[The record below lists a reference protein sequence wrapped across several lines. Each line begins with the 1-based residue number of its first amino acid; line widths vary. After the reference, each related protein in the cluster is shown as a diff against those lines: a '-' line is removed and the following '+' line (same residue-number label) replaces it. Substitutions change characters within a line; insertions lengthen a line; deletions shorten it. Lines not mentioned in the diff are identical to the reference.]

1 MKNPNCMKKN
11 NAAISDIFRSD
22 AFSNERMQSPFPERC
37 ANPDCHN
44 DGTYKAPR
52 TPRDVR
58 DYIWFCLDHVRE
70 YNKGWNYFEGIDEAG
85 MEDAI
90 RKSTTWERPSWAFG
104 TAGPK
109 ITPDFDDPFGIL
121 GSQKNPQ
128 DAPQEPQLTADEK
141 KAWAIFRLSPCTD
154 SDLVKKRYKEL
165 AKLHHPDANGG
176 SRSAESRLKS
186 INWAYA
192 ILKKK
197 PV

>member
-1 MKNPNCMKKN
+1 MKKN
-11 NAAISDIFRSD
+11 RAAKADIFGFD
-22 AFSNERMQSPFPERC
+22 IFSNKKPLAEVC
-37 ANPDCHN
+37 AKPDCHN
-44 DGTYKAPR
+44 DGIYKAPR

-70 YNKGWNYFEGIDEAG
+70 YNRGWNYFEGIDEVG

-104 TAGPK
+104 TAGAK
-109 ITPDFDDPFGIL
+109 IAVDFDDPFGIL
-121 GSQKNPQ
+121 GGQKTAQNEPQ
-128 DAPQEPQLTADEK
+128 KPQLTADEE

-154 SDLVKKRYKEL
+154 GDLVKKRYKEL

-197 PV
+197 PA